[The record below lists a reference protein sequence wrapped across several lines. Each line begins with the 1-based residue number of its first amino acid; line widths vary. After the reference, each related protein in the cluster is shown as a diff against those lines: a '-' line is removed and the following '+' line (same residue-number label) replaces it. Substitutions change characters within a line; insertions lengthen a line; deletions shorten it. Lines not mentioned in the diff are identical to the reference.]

1 MKVINTIKLENN
13 YESYDLT
20 TPTANFFVKMGE
32 RYILVH
38 NSPSIVFGKNPEN
51 GKFFVAS
58 KSAFNK
64 TPKINYTDED
74 IENNHGHAPGLVDK
88 LKYALKELPK
98 IMPRTGG
105 VYQGDLMYTK
115 HDLKHDSEK
124 SYFKPNTITY
134 AAKKDSAHGR
144 KIAAANLGL
153 VIHTKY
159 VGKKLSDMKANF
171 DVDQNSFKQD
181 PDVHLI
187 NPEMSD
193 GKIDPSESAEFE
205 KHIKSATDHYSKM
218 DSSIFDSITGH
229 DVIIKTYIND
239 CVRKDTDPSFKGF
252 TKFVNEKNN
261 KELEKVKSPALK
273 EKKQKEAEE
282 LSSHFDKNKKNIEDI
297 LKLHKHIQDAK
308 NTLVNSLSKNTEFE
322 HYIGDK
328 PTKPEGFVVTKNGRP
343 TKLVD
348 RAEFSK
354 ANFSAGAFQ
363 KQQKEDKPLNPVVFS
378 FGRMNP
384 PTVGHGKLIDKV
396 QQEAK
401 LRNATHKIV
410 LSRSHD
416 PEKNPLSPE
425 QKETHARRMFPGANI
440 NVASESE
447 PSVIHQLK
455 KLNAAGHDHLTMVV
469 GSDRVDEFK
478 KLTKEYNGKEFNFKN
493 IDIVSAGDRD
503 PDSEG
508 VEGMS
513 ASKMRAHAMG
523 NNYKDFNKG
532 LPKSLHPIHG
542 KELFRDVRKGME
554 IKIDSTTPAI
564 SLGRYA
570 KRNDEIG
577 EKARREQE
585 RRKITKRMI
594 KESLSIFYK

>member
-308 NTLVNSLSKNTEFE
+308 NTLVNSLSKNN
-322 HYIGDK
+322 I
-328 PTKPEGFVVTKNGRP
+328 
-343 TKLVD
+343 KL
-348 RAEFSK
+348 
-354 ANFSAGAFQ
+354 
-363 KQQKEDKPLNPVVFS
+363 PV
-378 FGRMNP
+378 R
-384 PTVGHGKLIDKV
+384 L
-396 QQEAK
+396 
-401 LRNATHKIV
+401 L
-410 LSRSHD
+410 
-416 PEKNPLSPE
+416 
-425 QKETHARRMFPGANI
+425 
-440 NVASESE
+440 
-447 PSVIHQLK
+447 
-455 KLNAAGHDHLTMVV
+455 
-469 GSDRVDEFK
+469 
-478 KLTKEYNGKEFNFKN
+478 
-493 IDIVSAGDRD
+493 
-503 PDSEG
+503 
-508 VEGMS
+508 
-513 ASKMRAHAMG
+513 
-523 NNYKDFNKG
+523 
-532 LPKSLHPIHG
+532 
-542 KELFRDVRKGME
+542 E
-554 IKIDSTTPAI
+554 IKSPLLIFTPLMSRDDST
-564 SLGRYA
+564 S
-570 KRNDEIG
+570 
-577 EKARREQE
+577 
-585 RRKITKRMI
+585 
-594 KESLSIFYK
+594 